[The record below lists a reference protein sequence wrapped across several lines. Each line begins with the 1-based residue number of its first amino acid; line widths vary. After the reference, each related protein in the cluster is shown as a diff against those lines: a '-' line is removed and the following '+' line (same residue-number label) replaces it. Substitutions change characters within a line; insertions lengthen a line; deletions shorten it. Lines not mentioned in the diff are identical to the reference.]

1 MDCGAGL
8 LISTLSLVGPG
19 RRHTSWWR
27 ATSFP
32 RRTTSCRELQFA
44 SFRQGPDGRVDFEM
58 LPNMPRKMTR
68 FSPGEVGARLS
79 LELDRRAQAEAF
91 DASMRH
97 LEATEHGQT
106 GGLKP

>member
-1 MDCGAGL
+1 
-8 LISTLSLVGPG
+8 
-19 RRHTSWWR
+19 
-27 ATSFP
+27 
-32 RRTTSCRELQFA
+32 
-44 SFRQGPDGRVDFEM
+44 M